1 MSGVDGKGLC
11 TYSDLRD
18 YLNSVGEDHLLKYV
32 RENNSRF
39 ELVENEFRKV
49 KLPSIRYQIACVFM
63 LLGEY
68 TIAEDIHSLRWSDL
82 SAWGD
87 KVGNNLLKHFMKA
100 YP

>member
-11 TYSDLRD
+11 SYGELRD
-18 YLNSVGEDHLLKYV
+18 YLKSVGEDHLLKYV
-32 RENNSRF
+32 REINGRF
-39 ELVENEFRKV
+39 ELVDEFRKV
-49 KLPSIRYQIACVFM
+49 RLPSMQYQIACVFM

-68 TIAEDIHSLRWSDL
+68 TVAEEVHRLRWSHL